1 MADSDD
7 NVSPTITAGS
17 AHLTE
22 TEFKRF
28 GPKPELRGVPDRTVW
43 FNPTLYVALF
53 ALGGWSLGWVGYVT
67 HAIPTWASVASNAIA
82 DYLGFTVLHESV
94 HRANSRNRRL
104 NDALGWLPAAML
116 AFTFPVF
123 RLSHLNHHAHTNDPL
138 RDPDHWVSRQP
149 RFLLPLWLVSTVA
162 NYRALTMRHRWGTA
176 RQRLGQI
183 VFDLGLVGGTILLA
197 LTGHGMAAVVL
208 YWAPWLVGGMFLVY
222 AFDYLPHYPFTSTE
236 RYENTRIQTGRLR
249 HFLLLGQNYH
259 LIHHLWVSVPWFSY
273 REVFNDL
280 EIQLRAHGARIE

>member
-1 MADSDD
+1 MSPDD
-7 NVSPTITAGS
+7 NGSPATHAAS
-17 AHLTE
+17 PLTSE
-22 TEFKRF
+22 ADTTRF
-28 GPKPELRGVPDRTVW
+28 GPRPELRGVPDRALW
-43 FNPTLYVALF
+43 LNPTLYVALL
-53 ALGGWSLGWVGYVT
+53 ALLGWCAGWTGYMT
-67 HAIPTWASVASNAIA
+67 HTFPAWASVVCNAVA

-94 HRANSRNRRL
+94 HRANCRNRKL

-123 RLSHLNHHAHTNDPL
+123 RLSHLNHHAHTNDPS

-162 NYRALTMRHRWGTA
+162 NYRALTMRHHWGTT

-183 VFDLGLVGGTILLA
+183 LFDLGLLGGTVLLA
-197 LTGHGMAAVVL
+197 LTGHGMDVVVL
-208 YWAPWLVGGMFLVY
+208 YWAPWLMGGMFLVY
-222 AFDYLPHYPFTSTE
+222 AFDYLPHYPFTSTK

-249 HFLLLGQNYH
+249 HYLLLGQNYH

-280 EIQLRAHGARIE
+280 ELQLRAHGARIE